1 MINRLL
7 LLILSI
13 CLISCGD
20 RDFSRGGEDNSDPD
34 PLSGLEPD
42 LILLFSKNSDSVDIA
57 LRQVSEDLSNI
68 FFTDI
73 RINLQN
79 NRVSFENESVGELT
93 CQTTP
98 EAEECDLGFY
108 PGVTGS
114 FPLAFQDDYELKV
127 NFQNIEGFIFDDAPG
142 VFSAEVC
149 DSSFGV
155 SAAGQRIE
163 ILVVD
168 KDDQETLVTF
178 LFYDFGFQNQGQ
190 LPAPENTDRTSVYY
204 GVSFD
209 QFFSGNPYTFSALRK
224 NVSNDVSF
232 LEAQAIQTSPS
243 FKRTLVCFND

>member
-1 MINRLL
+1 MIYRVLV
-7 LLILSI
+7 LIISI
-13 CLISCGD
+13 LFISCGD
-20 RDFSRGGEDNSDPD
+20 RDFSRGSDNNNDPD
-34 PLSGLEPD
+34 PFSGLEPD
-42 LILLFSKNSDSVDIA
+42 LLLLFSKNSDSIDLA

-79 NRVSFENESVGELT
+79 NRVSFENESVGELI

-98 EAEECDLGFY
+98 EAEECDLSFY
-108 PGVTGS
+108 TGVTGS
-114 FPLAFQDDYELKV
+114 LPLAFQDDYELKV
-127 NFQNIEGFIFDDAPG
+127 NFQSIDGFVFDDAPA

-149 DSSFGV
+149 DSGFGP
-155 SAAGQRIE
+155 STTGQKIE

-168 KDDQETLVTF
+168 ADDQETLVAL

-190 LPAPENTDRTSVYY
+190 LPAPEDSDKTSVYY
-204 GVSFD
+204 GVSLD

-224 NVSNDVSF
+224 NLSNDVSF
-232 LEAQAIQTSPS
+232 FEAQGIQTSPT